1 MAEDEKSL
9 KNPRKDEDVIKQL
22 NQRMSAAINFTQAN
36 NREALTDLK
45 MLAGEQWDEQAKRLR
60 ESENRPALT
69 INKLQTFVHQVTNN
83 QRQNSPG
90 IKVHPVG
97 EGSDKDGAEVRQ
109 GLIRHIEYDSNAK
122 TAYATAVNSAAAIGF
137 GYFRLITEY
146 SSQDSFD
153 QCIKFK
159 RIRNPFSVYCDPAS
173 VELDGSDATWWAIS
187 ELVHE
192 DDLRGDYPDLDITD
206 SLKKGI
212 GDSTESWWDTETKM
226 IRVVDYYSIETTKK
240 TLYRLSNGQSVWE
253 GNPILDALPLGTTI
267 KKTRESEERKVIL
280 RKMTGAQVLESTEIK
295 SDWIPVFPVYGDEL
309 DIEGK
314 VIRSGVVRAARD
326 PQKMY
331 NYWASTATEEYA
343 LRPKVPYI
351 GAAGQFEGFEEEWA
365 NANNRSYSYLQYTPV
380 VTAGVMAPPPQRQMM
395 VDVPAGAIT
404 MLMHANDDI
413 KGTTG
418 LFDSSLGSEGNA
430 TSGIQERAQQ
440 QQGSLANFH
449 YTDNLNTTMRH
460 VGRTILSMIPH
471 YYDAPRVERILGID
485 ETVESV
491 TLNEPYQRKNKK
503 TGAIET
509 VLHDMTS
516 GKYDCTVGSGPA
528 YTTMRRESAQQMIEA
543 AQTNPKLWDVAGDK
557 IVRSLDWVNGD
568 EIADRLEKALPPG
581 LADAKEGEEQPLPPE
596 VQQQMAQMDQVI
608 QDLQSQ
614 LQEAQSG
621 IQKAQIDSETKL
633 QIEQMRAEL
642 QLELADRNNDTKK
655 DVEEIKGAIAML
667 LQHMQPPPQLTEEL
681 KEPDAQEYE

>member
-1 MAEDEKSL
+1 MAEDTL
-9 KNPRKDEDVIKQL
+9 KNPSKDEDVIKQL
-22 NQRMSAAINFTQAN
+22 NQRMAAAISFTHAN
-36 NREALTDLK
+36 NAEALIDLK
-45 MLAGEQWDEQAKRLR
+45 MLSGEQWDDNAKRLR
-60 ESENRPALT
+60 EQENRPALT
-69 INKLQTFVHQVTNN
+69 VNKLQTFVHQVTNN

-97 EGSDKDGAEVRQ
+97 DGADKDGAEVRQ

-137 GYFRLITEY
+137 GYFRLITDY
-146 SSQDSFD
+146 SSTESFD

-159 RIRNPFSVYCDPAS
+159 RIRNSFSVYCDPAS

-187 ELVHE
+187 EFVNE
-192 DDLRGDYPDLDITD
+192 DDLKADFPDLDLTD
-206 SLKKGI
+206 NLKKGI
-212 GDSTESWWDTETKM
+212 GDSSETWWDNSNKM
-226 IRVVDYYSIETTKK
+226 VRVVDYYSIETKEK
-240 TLYRLSNGQSVWE
+240 TLHRLTTGESVWE
-253 GNPILDALPLGTTI
+253 GDPVLEALPFGVRI
-267 KKTRESEERKVIL
+267 QKSRRSEIRKVIL
-280 RKMTGAQVLESTEIK
+280 RKCTGAQVLEETEIK

-314 VIRSGVVRAARD
+314 VIRSGIVRAARD

-331 NYWASTATEEYA
+331 NYWVSTATEEYA
-343 LRPKVPYI
+343 LRPKVPFI
-351 GAAGQFEGFEEEWA
+351 GALGQFETMGLEWA
-365 NANNRSYSYLQYTPV
+365 QANNRSFSYLEYDPV
-380 VTAGVMAPPPQRQMM
+380 VAANGQLAPPPQRQMM

-413 KGTTG
+413 KATTG
-418 LFDSSLGSEGNA
+418 LFDSSLGNEGNA

-440 QQGSLANFH
+440 QQGSLANYH
-449 YTDNLNTTMRH
+449 YTDNLNMTMRH

-491 TLNEPYQRKNKK
+491 TLNAPHERKNKK
-503 TGAIET
+503 TGAVEM

-516 GKYDCTVGSGPA
+516 GKYDCTVSTGPA
-528 YTTMRRESAQQMIEA
+528 YTTMRQESAQQMIEA
-543 AQTNPKLWDVAGDK
+543 AQANPKLWDVAGDK
-557 IVRSLDWVNGD
+557 MVRAFDWVNGD

-581 LADAKEGEEQPLPPE
+581 LADIKEGEEQPLPPE
-596 VQQQMAQMDQVI
+596 VQQQIAQMEQTI
-608 QDLQSQ
+608 QAMDEELQK
-614 LQEAQSG
+614 AQSG
-621 IQKAQIDSETKL
+621 IQKAQIDSETKI
-633 QIEQMRAEL
+633 QIEQMKAEL

-681 KEPDAQEYE
+681 NEPEAQEYE